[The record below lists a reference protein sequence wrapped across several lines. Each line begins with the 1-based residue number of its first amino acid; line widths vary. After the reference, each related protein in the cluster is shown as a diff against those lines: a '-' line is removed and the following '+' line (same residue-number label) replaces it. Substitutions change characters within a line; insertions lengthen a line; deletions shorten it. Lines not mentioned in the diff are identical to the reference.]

1 MGKEEKEN
9 KIPRK
14 IQIHRNTGKEGQS
27 KKGEQ
32 CEELEGATEEGGPER
47 MGSPEREGG
56 SRGDVSQRQ
65 EKETAMHND
74 GKTQWQAGR
83 LGRKGGETKRGL
95 KE

>member
-32 CEELEGATEEGGPER
+32 CEELEGAMEKGDQREWGAQR
-47 MGSPEREGG
+47 EREGA
-56 SRGDVSQRQ
+56 
-65 EKETAMHND
+65 EEM
-74 GKTQWQAGR
+74 
-83 LGRKGGETKRGL
+83 
-95 KE
+95 